1 MAVTQSGAAKAP
13 ESREIAEVRRVPR
26 VVRGFQPCI
35 EPASVA
41 GFFLFYLI
49 RVNPALV
56 FQEQSPPM
64 LLTWGFFAEFLQHPG
79 GAASWAASF
88 LTHML
93 RFPLTGS
100 VVVSLIVW
108 AIVRVLSTILT
119 ALAHDRRAGMC
130 ALALVPVLLYA
141 HAYYDYS
148 LVHDLDLLIAAL
160 GLFAWMRAGTKPT
173 ARLLLLAAIM
183 ACAYLAAGQAV
194 AFLALGIVT
203 VCIAG
208 RRRAA
213 DAIMVLG
220 ATAILPALAILVYQY
235 NIGAAYM
242 QFWHGRPDIIPLL
255 QLTDDRWQVLAL
267 VVTNMAL
274 LTCAAL
280 WPRLAAAAERR
291 LRGRRLPMYVP
302 SSALFILIV
311 LAGFLAADNKRAG
324 LMADRHAERGEWSA
338 IMQGAGPTAMP
349 DPLTYFQIHNALAH
363 SGLLLERMFAFPQ
376 PVGAASEGLLF
387 ARVPGSRALLAVQ
400 TAELM
405 FDMGD
410 LARAQQYGH
419 EAIGVRGLTPRNL
432 RLLARVYAAKGD
444 SCTAAKVRG
453 LLALAPFPSAFLRSV
468 RRKESPPVRPVRT
481 EFITQSLFG
490 DLPIMLAEEPDN
502 RLVFDYLMAYGLL
515 TKQIAPMLATMPA
528 FVTAGYDHMPRYLQ
542 EALALA
548 AGASDAGAAL
558 RSQKLPLDSLTI
570 SRFNSFGAIL
580 NQSKGREHARKALA
594 AKYADTY
601 WYYYLYSQESPAHDR

>member
-1 MAVTQSGAAKAP
+1 VT
-13 ESREIAEVRRVPR
+13 
-26 VVRGFQPCI
+26 
-35 EPASVA
+35 
-41 GFFLFYLI
+41 
-49 RVNPALV
+49 
-56 FQEQSPPM
+56 
-64 LLTWGFFAEFLQHPG
+64 
-79 GAASWAASF
+79 
-88 LTHML
+88 
-93 RFPLTGS
+93 
-100 VVVSLIVW
+100 LIVW
-108 AIVRVLSTILT
+108 AIVRVLSTILA
-119 ALAHDRRAGMC
+119 ALAHDRRAGKC
-130 ALALVPVLLYA
+130 AFALAPVLLYA

-148 LVHDLDLLIAAL
+148 LVHDLDLLVAAL
-160 GLFAWMRAGTKPT
+160 GLLAWIRTGSGRM

-183 ACAYLAAGQAV
+183 ASAYLAAGQAV
-194 AFLALGIVT
+194 VFLALGIVT
-203 VCIAG
+203 ICIAG

-302 SSALFILIV
+302 SSALFILV
-311 LAGFLAADNKRAG
+311 LLAGFLASDNKRAG
-324 LMADRHAERGEWSA
+324 LMADWHAERGEWPA
-338 IMQGAGPTAMP
+338 IMQGTSPATMP

-363 SGLLLERMFAFPQ
+363 CGLLLERMFAFPQ
-376 PVGAASEGLLF
+376 PVGTASEGLLF
-387 ARVPGSRALLAVQ
+387 ARIPGSRAPLAVQ

-432 RLLARVYAAKGD
+432 RLLARTYAAKGD
-444 SCTAAKVRG
+444 VRTAAKFRG
-453 LLALAPFPSAFLRSV
+453 LLALVPFPSAYLQSV
-468 RRKESPPVRPVRT
+468 RRKEIPPVRPLRT

-490 DLPIMLAEEPDN
+490 DLPHILAEEPDN

-515 TKQIAPMLATMPA
+515 TKQIAPMLATMPG
-528 FVTAGYDHMPRYLQ
+528 FTTAGYDHMPRYLQ

-548 AGASDAGAAL
+548 AGAFDAGAAL
-558 RSQKLPLDSLTI
+558 RTGKLPLDSLTI

-580 NQSKGREHARKALA
+580 NQSGGRERARKALA
-594 AKYADTY
+594 AAYGDTY
-601 WYYYLYSQESPAHDR
+601 WYYYLYSRERPAHGR